1 MKWREEFFSSLPLI
15 SLGLFQPSWKGVF
28 DNPRMEVSKAD
39 MVAQLDKAGVESD
52 VKLIE
57 NEPQVKNN
65 FICSFNFQK
74 GWRKYDFWAQD
85 HFRVSSRPLP
95 HWFTSKGTGSRWAAV
110 ATGGGSC
117 RDFDEQVVQPQP
129 CEIRISRKLGITVHD
144 VWFKPFIN
152 ILPWTWLN
160 YSNKLN
166 PKCCYFWITL
176 SSAQTRGDQKCKERH
191 IIGIIV

>member
-1 MKWREEFFSSLPLI
+1 
-15 SLGLFQPSWKGVF
+15 
-28 DNPRMEVSKAD
+28 MEVSKAD

-117 RDFDEQVVQPQP
+117 RDFNEQVVQCQGEAKGVLQGGREKYVIYNTLTNGKNENT
-129 CEIRISRKLGITVHD
+129 CNKIITK
-144 VWFKPFIN
+144 WEF
-152 ILPWTWLN
+152 
-160 YSNKLN
+160 
-166 PKCCYFWITL
+166 
-176 SSAQTRGDQKCKERH
+176 SS
-191 IIGIIV
+191 IIFTNAH